1 MGTKLRAGN
10 GNNNSLCVLFGS
22 HCVGGG
28 IIPLRI
34 SLLGVDGWVL
44 FLGCFGLG
52 RRGGGEVGC
61 RSGLLGCYLIFP
73 GFQRSSNF
81 LRS

>member
-28 IIPLRI
+28 IIPLRV

-52 RRGGGEVGC
+52 LRGGGDSRVSVRVTGML
-61 RSGLLGCYLIFP
+61 SDISWFSKIF
-73 GFQRSSNF
+73 
-81 LRS
+81 

>member
-28 IIPLRI
+28 IIPLRV

-52 RRGGGEVGC
+52 RRGGGDSRVSVRVTGML
-61 RSGLLGCYLIFP
+61 SDISWFSKIF
-73 GFQRSSNF
+73 
-81 LRS
+81 

>member
-10 GNNNSLCVLFGS
+10 GNNNSLCVIWLTL
-22 HCVGGG
+22 CWGG
-28 IIPLRI
+28 IIPLRV

-52 RRGGGEVGC
+52 LRGGGDSRVSVRVTGML
-61 RSGLLGCYLIFP
+61 SDISWFSKIF
-73 GFQRSSNF
+73 
-81 LRS
+81 